1 MANEPKVLNVGS
13 EEQLETVKGES
24 GLSSAQVGTEAKVAQ
39 QTEQT
44 QVGVFVANN
53 NDYSDTSKS
62 LQVSEEKRVGAYL
75 GSQKQSEYFER
86 SVGDKNIV
94 DTITVDE
101 VKALIKSWGKKFF
114 YDKEQID
121 YIVKTLREGQYV
133 EVDTEEYPT
142 LEDFLESTGEQGTVY
157 LYPTGD
163 ENNTYY
169 QYIWEV
175 NTWVDLGETALD
187 LQNVIRGV
195 YISQSDYDDLNTK
208 DENLYYFIPE
218 E

>member
-1 MANEPKVLNVGS
+1 MNEPKVLNVGT
-13 EEQLETVKGES
+13 EEQLEIVKGES
-24 GLSSAQVGTEAKVAQ
+24 GLSAAQVGTEAKVSVKN
-39 QTEQT
+39 EET
-44 QVGVFVANN
+44 QVGVFVANEN
-53 NDYSDTSKS
+53 QVVDNSKS
-62 LQVSEEKRVGAYL
+62 LQVSEEKRVGVYL
-75 GSQKQSEYFER
+75 GNSKQAPGFER
-86 SVGDKNIV
+86 STGDKGIV
-94 DTITVDE
+94 NTITVDE
-101 VKALIKSWGKKFF
+101 VKMLIRCFGSTIF
-114 YDKEQID
+114 YTQERID

-195 YISQSDYDDLNTK
+195 YISQSDYDDLDTK